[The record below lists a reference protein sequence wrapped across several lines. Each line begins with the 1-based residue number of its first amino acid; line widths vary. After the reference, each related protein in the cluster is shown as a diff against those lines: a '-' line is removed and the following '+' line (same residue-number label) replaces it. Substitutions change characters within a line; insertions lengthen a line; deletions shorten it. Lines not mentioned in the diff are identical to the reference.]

1 LEAERMAKL
10 SISKAWE
17 ESTTFLG
24 RESRL
29 VTPVALAMFMIPG
42 TLFAWYNPSGDP
54 GKASAGL
61 GWPLTILVLI
71 LAVAGQMAIAGLAVG
86 WSGSVGAALSKAF
99 RGVWGVLAA
108 VLLIFLPLTII
119 LVLAIAVM
127 IGGSGITDPT
137 QVTAEALEA
146 VPGLS
151 FLLLAMTLVFL
162 FAAVRLFP
170 LSAVGMVETANPLRL
185 ISRSWQL
192 TGGHFL
198 RLLGTLLLFLI
209 AGLVAS
215 FAIRTVVGSTME
227 LVAGEPQPFN
237 LSALVVAL
245 ADALISAAISAVSAA
260 LVGRI
265 YVQLSAAEARVPEVN
280 READ

>member
-1 LEAERMAKL
+1 MAKL

-29 VTPVALAMFMIPG
+29 VSPVALAMFMIPG
-42 TLFAWYNPSGDP
+42 ALFAWYNPSGDP
-54 GKASAGL
+54 SKASAGL
-61 GWPLTILVLI
+61 GWPLTMLVLI
-71 LAVAGQMAIAGLAVG
+71 LAVAGQMAIAGLAIG
-86 WSGSVGAALSKAF
+86 WSGSVGAALSKAL

-108 VLLIFLPLTII
+108 VLLIFLPLTVL
-119 LVLAIAVM
+119 LVFAIAIM

-137 QVTAEALEA
+137 QVTAEALAA

-185 ISRSWQL
+185 ISRCWQL

-215 FAIRTVVGSTME
+215 FAITTVVGSIME
-227 LVAGEPQPFN
+227 LVAGEPKPFN
-237 LSALVVAL
+237 LSALVIAL